1 MEYTEDKKNADHIH
15 FRRAYQ
21 RTEEIVNGP
30 GSRGGYRAVW
40 HRLKFSGCLVKLITD
55 VGTENGLALLCNDF
69 FEKIWTHINIFHE
82 LTSIII
88 HIEK

>member
-30 GSRGGYRAVW
+30 GSSGRYRAVW
-40 HRLKFSGCLVKLITD
+40 HRLKLGGCPVKLITD
-55 VGTENGLALLCNDF
+55 VETGNGLALLYNDF
-69 FEKIWTHINIFHE
+69 SEKIWTLINIFHE